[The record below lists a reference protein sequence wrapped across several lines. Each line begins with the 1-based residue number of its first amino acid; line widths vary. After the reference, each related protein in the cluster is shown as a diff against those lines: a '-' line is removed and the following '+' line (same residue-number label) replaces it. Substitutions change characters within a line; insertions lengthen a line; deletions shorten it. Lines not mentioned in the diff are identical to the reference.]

1 MAKKSNQP
9 PASGAKAPSGKV
21 KERDAR
27 TQAKIEA
34 LGDTPQGKPTKGAK
48 ALAALKLRLNKTQL
62 CSWLILVLRVFPK
75 SCRLLNKHIKRL
87 LLPALLPV

>member
-34 LGDTPQGKPTKGAK
+34 R
-48 ALAALKLRLNKTQL
+48 ALDIVKRALTDRELEEGELRRLRL
-62 CSWLILVLRVFPK
+62 LR
-75 SCRLLNKHIKRL
+75 
-87 LLPALLPV
+87 